1 MRHGTQGH
9 VAEPRE
15 PTQVPTWRGGG
26 TNAWQGHMSPR
37 ERPGGAT
44 WHEVFGLADDGPT
57 G

>member
-9 VAEPRE
+9 MAEPRE
-15 PTQVPTWRGGG
+15 PTQVPTWRRGG